1 MPDQKRDYYEVLGV
15 SKSADEKDIK
25 KAYRKLAMKYHPDV
39 NKEPDAEEKFKEIN
53 EAYEVLSDESKRQ
66 AYDRYGFA
74 GVDPNFAG
82 GQGNPFQ
89 GGSFNFDDLF
99 GGGGFTSSGGSFGGF
114 DSIFDMFGGG
124 GGSRSR
130 AYRNNQPMQGEDLQ
144 MNIRISFMDSIRGK
158 AQTITFNVDEPCEHC
173 HGTGAEH
180 PGDVQ
185 TCSKC
190 HGTGTVYEQVNT
202 IFGTMQQQTQCDQC
216 HGTGETIKETCH
228 TCNGQGYTHKKITRT
243 INIPKGIRNG
253 EKLRVAG
260 YGGRGLNGGPN
271 GDMYLQIQV
280 APDPVF
286 RREGNDIY
294 ITKTIDALDAIL
306 GATIEVPTVY
316 GDTDLTIYAGTQPN
330 QKYRM
335 KGKGVTVKSGNSE
348 VSGDQFVEIKVQ
360 IPKKLSEEQK
370 ALYEQIR
377 TGRKPEDDG
386 SFFDKFK
393 NKFNKD

>member
-15 SKSADEKDIK
+15 SKTADEKDIK

-53 EAYEVLSDESKRQ
+53 EAYEVLSDESKRK
-66 AYDRYGFA
+66 AYDTYGFA

-89 GGSFNFDDLF
+89 GGFSFDDLF
-99 GGGGFTSSGGSFGGF
+99 GGGGGTSSFGGF

-124 GGSRSR
+124 GRSRS
-130 AYRNNQPMQGEDLQ
+130 YRNNQPMQGEDLQ
-144 MNIRISFMDSIRGK
+144 MNIRISFMDSIHGK
-158 AQTITFNVDEPCEHC
+158 AQTIAYDVDEPCEHC

-190 HGTGTVYEQVNT
+190 HGTGTIYQTVNT
-202 IFGTMQQQTQCDQC
+202 VFGTMQQQTQCDQC
-216 HGTGETIKETCH
+216 HGTGETVKEVCH
-228 TCNGQGYTHKKITRT
+228 TCNGKGYNHKKVTKT
-243 INIPKGIRNG
+243 INIPAGVRNG
-253 EKLRVAG
+253 QKIRIAG
-260 YGGRGLNGGPN
+260 GGERGINGGPN
-271 GDMYLQIQV
+271 GDLYLQIQV
-280 APDPVF
+280 APDPTF

-294 ITKTIDALDAIL
+294 ITKTIDAVDAIL
-306 GATIEVPTVY
+306 GATVEVPTVY
-316 GDTDLTIYAGTQPN
+316 GDTDLTIFAGTQPN

-335 KGKGVTVKSGNSE
+335 KGKGVTMGRGDSKVT
-348 VSGDQFVEIKVQ
+348 GDQFVEIRIQ
-360 IPKKLSEEQK
+360 IPKKLTEEQK

-377 TGRKPEDDG
+377 SGKKPEEDG
-386 SFFDKFK
+386 NFFDKFK